1 MEGFRPKRSL
11 HFPPECWENHLCFR
25 RLTIWC
31 STFSLWTVAESRES
45 TNHLQLPRRWFCC
58 LRNLAKKSIESWWV
72 SPIFGG
78 SSIFSLNWLAKIC
91 KPSKNQ
97 KFDVHKTQQQ
107 QIIERALF
115 SQSLK
120 LRIKSWSRTG
130 WQPMAMCQEVGL
142 FICIYPSSIG
152 WEDLFTNKVLQVQ
165 RVNRLTL

>member
-1 MEGFRPKRSL
+1 MEGWAQKVAIICPVSSTSPL
-11 HFPPECWENHLCFR
+11 SAADHLCFR

-31 STFSLWTVAESRES
+31 STFSLWTVARFVKVL
-45 TNHLQLPRRWFCC
+45 HLQLPRRWFCW
-58 LRNLAKKSIESWWV
+58 LRNLANKSIESWWV

-142 FICIYPSSIG
+142 FIRIYPSSIG
-152 WEDLFTNKVLQVQ
+152 WEDLFTNKVLPAKS
-165 RVNRLTL
+165 